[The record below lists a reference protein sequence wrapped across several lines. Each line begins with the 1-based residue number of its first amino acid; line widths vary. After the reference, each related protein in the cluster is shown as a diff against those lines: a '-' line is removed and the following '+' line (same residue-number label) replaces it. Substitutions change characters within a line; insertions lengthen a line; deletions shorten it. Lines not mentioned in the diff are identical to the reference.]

1 MDARSKVRL
10 ARERE
15 FQLRRELELRKVEAE
30 TALRMRQIELQADS
44 GSPGADRLPVLGSA
58 GSFDVS
64 KNIPLV
70 PVFRESQVE
79 T

>member
-1 MDARSKVRL
+1 MDARLKVRL
-10 ARERE
+10 ARERG
-15 FQLRRELELRKVEAE
+15 FQLLMELDLRKLEAE

-44 GSPGADRLPVLGSA
+44 GSPGADRLPMLGSA

-64 KNIPLV
+64 KNIPLG
-70 PVFRESQVE
+70 PVFLESQVE